1 MIRYITKRILMI
13 VPVILCVSLLVYA
26 LVDLAPGDIVDTMS
40 SEFMTAD
47 DIAELRHQYDLDKPL
62 IYRWGKYMLRL
73 AQGDL
78 GVSQS
83 TGIKVWDL
91 YKSRF
96 PNTLKLSLS
105 ALVVGT
111 FCAIP
116 FGIFAA
122 RRAGTLLDNIVTVLV
137 ALGVCIP
144 AFWMALLLLQ
154 LFSQTLGWFPA
165 GGMNQGLKSM
175 VLPVMCQ
182 SLMLMVFATRQT
194 RSSML
199 EVLRADYL
207 RTARAKGVPEEV
219 VIRKHALR
227 NALIPI
233 ITVIGNSLSAS
244 LAGSVIVETVF
255 SWPGVGRLAV
265 DGVTARDTD
274 QVLGTIIM
282 TSIFYV
288 LIQIFVDIGYA
299 FADPRIKSQYMKP
312 KQRKAVAEAKA
323 I

>member
-1 MIRYITKRILMI
+1 MARYVVKRFFLII
-13 VPVILCVSLLVYA
+13 PVILFVSLIVFA
-26 LVDLAPGDIVDTMS
+26 LVDLAPGDIVDMMNL
-40 SEFMTAD
+40 ENMT
-47 DIAELRHQYDLDKPL
+47 IEEVAELRHTYDLDKPL
-62 IYRWGKYMLRL
+62 VYRWGKYMIKLL
-73 AQGDL
+73 QGDL

-83 TGIKVWDL
+83 SGYSVWEL
-91 YKSRF
+91 YIYRL

-105 ALVVGT
+105 ALFFGT

-116 FGIFAA
+116 LGIFAA
-122 RRAGTLLDNIVTVLV
+122 RHAGSLLDNAVTFLV

-144 AFWMALLLLQ
+144 SFWLALILLR
-154 LFSQTLGWFPA
+154 LFSLNLNWFPA
-165 GGMNQGLKSM
+165 GGMNEGIKSM
-175 VLPVMCQ
+175 VLPVICS

-207 RTARAKGVPEEV
+207 RTARAKGVPEQV
-219 VIRKHALR
+219 VIHKHALG

-244 LAGSVIVETVF
+244 LAGSVIIENVF

-265 DGVTARDTD
+265 EGVTARDTNL
-274 QVLGTIIM
+274 VLGTVIM
-282 TSIFYV
+282 TTIFYV
-288 LIQIFVDIGYA
+288 LIQIFVDIAYA
-299 FADPRIKSQYMKP
+299 FSDPRIKSQYVRP
-312 KQRKAVAEAKA
+312 KKRKAAAE